1 MENLQGKN
9 FNESI
14 SEGVH
19 LVDFWASW
27 CGPCKTLEPIISE
40 LKEKYDGKAGVH
52 KVNVDESSDLTKEF
66 SIRSIPTVIIFKDG
80 KEVER
85 TAGVK
90 EITFFEEKINT
101 FLN

>member
-1 MENLQGKN
+1 MENLKEKVGN
-9 FNESI
+9 
-14 SEGVH
+14 GVH
-19 LVDFWASW
+19 LVDFWAEW
-27 CGPCKTLEPIISE
+27 CGPCRMLTPTISE
-40 LKEKYDGKAGVH
+40 LKEKYEGRAGVH
-52 KVNVDESSDLTKEF
+52 KVNVDESSDLAKEF